1 MRRKLHI
8 YRDDIMERIGL
19 LNSLNEMNINFT
31 LKKGRKENQ
40 SSPLYTIIRPDSC
53 PLGMGINCYG
63 GISGTFLIKTM
74 TPFEFRIQS
83 SIIANK
89 RAEQTDDGESH

>member
-8 YRDDIMERIGL
+8 YCDDIMERIGL

-40 SSPLYTIIRPDSC
+40 NAPLYTIIRPDSF
-53 PLGMGINCYG
+53 PMGIYCYG